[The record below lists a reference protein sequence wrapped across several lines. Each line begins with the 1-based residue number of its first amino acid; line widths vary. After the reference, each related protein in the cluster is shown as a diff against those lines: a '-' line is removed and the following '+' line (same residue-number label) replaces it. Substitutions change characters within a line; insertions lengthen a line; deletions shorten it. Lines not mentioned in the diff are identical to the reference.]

1 MKGRV
6 MAEDQGTA
14 MEAGSA
20 PPTGAAWA
28 RLLRMTAVLTILLM
42 VIILVLAGEFIPPF
56 ALFFVLL
63 LVGLFLLPR
72 GGKAGPI
79 VFIVTFVLF
88 LVLNAPFVIPTL
100 FVPASTVDFII
111 GVVSILLG
119 IVGLIAAIAVLRG
132 RDAAPSSAP
141 RKVGLVMAVVFVLS
155 IVVGVGARATY
166 EEPTRGSDD
175 IELTTADTEFSPD
188 SLEAGAGEVTVF
200 VTNEDGTLHTFTID
214 DLDVDLAIPAGTSA
228 RVTFDAEPGTYE
240 FYCVPHQPDMDG
252 ELTIQ

>member
-1 MKGRV
+1 
-6 MAEDQGTA
+6 MAEDQSTA

-42 VIILVLAGEFIPPF
+42 VIILVLAGQFIPPF

-111 GVVSILLG
+111 GVLSILLG

-166 EEPTRGSDD
+166 DEPSRESGDV
-175 IELTTADTEFSPD
+175 ELTASGNEFSTET
-188 SLEAGAGEVTVF
+188 LEADAGEVSVF
-200 VTNEDGTLHTFTID
+200 VTNEDGTFHTFTID
-214 DLDVDLAIPAGTSA
+214 ELDVDLAIPGGTSA